1 MTLKKWRIRCCCPN
15 NAFQL
20 PEKKMHPP
28 PRVGRFTLFVSQRC
42 AEEEHGNIHFKSGP
56 EKTCEK
62 CASLNRAIINF
73 SLAPHCC
80 HTVCPFSGHHR
91 AYGHMKWDE
100 MRQTGSSVL
109 SIDSSTIHIHY
120 VWLLCS
126 WSSCSAE
133 AHRCLTNLRFYGEL
147 QILEEE
153 GKTKRESGIV
163 NQ

>member
-1 MTLKKWRIRCCCPN
+1 MIKSSNETHSQESIVVPLLFGGWQGSLLKSISLLTPHSNVTLKKWRIRCCCPN

-42 AEEEHGNIHFKSGP
+42 AEEGHGNIHFKSGP

-91 AYGHMKWDE
+91 AYGHMK
-100 MRQTGSSVL
+100 
-109 SIDSSTIHIHY
+109 
-120 VWLLCS
+120 
-126 WSSCSAE
+126 
-133 AHRCLTNLRFYGEL
+133 
-147 QILEEE
+147 
-153 GKTKRESGIV
+153 
-163 NQ
+163 